1 MAMDSSEANSTQ
13 QVPILGGKEH
23 ENSTVIDPTLNHD
36 QATNK
41 PKKKAHQFYF
51 VKFWPYKDLDEE
63 SKISKS
69 QQLVEE
75 VDQKL
80 NRMDQDYKLLKLKWR
95 DTRSQLYRLSNRKL
109 SIFYELNL
117 QKDLLH
123 QLQLV
128 LDKLNL
134 ACKIPLKHKGGPNHT
149 QGFQRWISHGSNN
162 LVIERKFIKEMGRR
176 QPRLNDLDLSTT
188 SLLQNFI
195 GCFNWGNRDKSR
207 YIHMLEELK
216 QIEEKKEKALAD
228 FAQNPNIFNSSTLRN
243 AIEEQIKIVKKI
255 SLELRIEQHEVK
267 STIEG
272 LEKEL
277 IPMKEEVFVYYD
289 QRREM
294 LKQKE
299 AAQYCISKLRQTFV
313 EMNGMYDEYV
323 SLLSNAKELA
333 RNKDVAAL
341 RKLSH
346 QQVEEFM
353 SEWNHPYVKTFKIN
367 YEFSILPSLSDRWLN
382 NDGRIGFGDDDRETL
397 RYIEDICS
405 IN

>member
-1 MAMDSSEANSTQ
+1 MA
-13 QVPILGGKEH
+13 
-23 ENSTVIDPTLNHD
+23 
-36 QATNK
+36 
-41 PKKKAHQFYF
+41 
-51 VKFWPYKDLDEE
+51 
-63 SKISKS
+63 
-69 QQLVEE
+69 
-75 VDQKL
+75 
-80 NRMDQDYKLLKLKWR
+80 
-95 DTRSQLYRLSNRKL
+95 
-109 SIFYELNL
+109 
-117 QKDLLH
+117 
-123 QLQLV
+123 
-128 LDKLNL
+128 
-134 ACKIPLKHKGGPNHT
+134 
-149 QGFQRWISHGSNN
+149 
-162 LVIERKFIKEMGRR
+162 RR
-176 QPRLNDLDLSTT
+176 QPRLSHLDLSTT

-228 FAQNPNIFNSSTLRN
+228 FAQNPNIFNSSTPRN

-313 EMNGMYDEYV
+313 EMNGMYDEYI

-341 RKLSH
+341 WKLSH

-353 SEWNHPYVKTFKIN
+353 SEWNHPYVKTFRTN
-367 YEFSILPSLSDRWLN
+367 YKFSILPSLSDRWLSR
-382 NDGRIGFGDDDRETL
+382 DGRIGFGDDDRETL

>member
-23 ENSTVIDPTLNHD
+23 ENSTVIDPTLNYE
-36 QATNK
+36 ATIK
-41 PKKKAHQFYF
+41 PKKKVHQLYF

-109 SIFYELNL
+109 SIFYGLNL

-123 QLQLV
+123 HLQLV

-176 QPRLNDLDLSTT
+176 QPRLNDLDLSTNQ
-188 SLLQNFI
+188 SIIISIKFFQARPLPILLPPPL
-195 GCFNWGNRDKSR
+195 
-207 YIHMLEELK
+207 HLTLK
-216 QIEEKKEKALAD
+216 L
-228 FAQNPNIFNSSTLRN
+228 L
-243 AIEEQIKIVKKI
+243 IVKKI

-367 YEFSILPSLSDRWLN
+367 YEFSILPSLSDRWLS

-397 RYIEDICS
+397 QYIKDICS

>member
-1 MAMDSSEANSTQ
+1 MAMASSEASSTQ

-23 ENSTVIDPTLNHD
+23 ENSTVIDPTLNYE
-36 QATNK
+36 ATNK
-41 PKKKAHQFYF
+41 PQKKVHQFYF

-80 NRMDQDYKLLKLKWR
+80 NRMGQDYKHLKLKWR
-95 DTRSQLYRLSNRKL
+95 DTHSQLYRLSNRKL
-109 SIFYELNL
+109 SIFYGLNL

-123 QLQLV
+123 HLLLV

-162 LVIERKFIKEMGRR
+162 LVIERKLIKKMGRR
-176 QPRLNDLDLSTT
+176 QPRLNDLDLSST

-195 GCFNWGNRDKSR
+195 GCFNCGNIDKSR
-207 YIHMLEELK
+207 YTHMLEELK
-216 QIEEKKEKALAD
+216 QIEEKKEKALTD
-228 FAQNPNIFNSSTLRN
+228 LAQNPNIFNSLTLRN

-255 SLELRIEQHEVK
+255 SLELRIEQREVK

-277 IPMKEEVFVYYD
+277 IPMKEEVSGYYD

-299 AAQYCISKLRQTFV
+299 AAQYCILKLRQTFV
-313 EMNGMYDEYV
+313 EMNSMYDEY
-323 SLLSNAKELA
+323 
-333 RNKDVAAL
+333 
-341 RKLSH
+341 
-346 QQVEEFM
+346 
-353 SEWNHPYVKTFKIN
+353 
-367 YEFSILPSLSDRWLN
+367 
-382 NDGRIGFGDDDRETL
+382 
-397 RYIEDICS
+397 C
-405 IN
+405 

>member
-23 ENSTVIDPTLNHD
+23 ENPTVIDPTLNHE
-36 QATNK
+36 ATNK
-41 PKKKAHQFYF
+41 PKKKVHQFYF

-69 QQLVEE
+69 QQVVEE

-80 NRMDQDYKLLKLKWR
+80 NRMDQDYKLL
-95 DTRSQLYRLSNRKL
+95 
-109 SIFYELNL
+109 
-117 QKDLLH
+117 
-123 QLQLV
+123 
-128 LDKLNL
+128 
-134 ACKIPLKHKGGPNHT
+134 
-149 QGFQRWISHGSNN
+149 
-162 LVIERKFIKEMGRR
+162 
-176 QPRLNDLDLSTT
+176 
-188 SLLQNFI
+188 
-195 GCFNWGNRDKSR
+195 
-207 YIHMLEELK
+207 
-216 QIEEKKEKALAD
+216 
-228 FAQNPNIFNSSTLRN
+228 
-243 AIEEQIKIVKKI
+243 KIVKKI

-341 RKLSH
+341 WKLSH

-353 SEWNHPYVKTFKIN
+353 SKWNHPYVKTFRTN
-367 YEFSILPSLSDRWLN
+367 YEFSILPSLSDRWLSN
-382 NDGRIGFGDDDRETL
+382 EGRIVFGDDDRETL

>member
-23 ENSTVIDPTLNHD
+23 ENPTVIDPTLNHE
-36 QATNK
+36 ATNK
-41 PKKKAHQFYF
+41 PKKKVHQFYF

-69 QQLVEE
+69 QQVVEE

-109 SIFYELNL
+109 SIFYGLNL

-123 QLQLV
+123 HLQLV

-134 ACKIPLKHKGGPNHT
+134 ACKIPLKHKGGPNH
-149 QGFQRWISHGSNN
+149 
-162 LVIERKFIKEMGRR
+162 
-176 QPRLNDLDLSTT
+176 
-188 SLLQNFI
+188 
-195 GCFNWGNRDKSR
+195 
-207 YIHMLEELK
+207 
-216 QIEEKKEKALAD
+216 
-228 FAQNPNIFNSSTLRN
+228 AQ
-243 AIEEQIKIVKKI
+243 IVKKI

-341 RKLSH
+341 WKLSH

-353 SEWNHPYVKTFKIN
+353 SKWNHPYVKTFRTN
-367 YEFSILPSLSDRWLN
+367 YEFSILPSLSDRWLSN
-382 NDGRIGFGDDDRETL
+382 EGRIVFGDDDRETL